1 MIHCRGCGHP
11 IHHTPPLRPNPAAV
25 QEISRRASVAM
36 RPGAAGVLVFAAALL
51 SACAANPPACDDA
64 AVARTIQTLVM
75 ESALDALD
83 LVKPFARDARSSY
96 FAGQLFTKRNWRD
109 SDRPQI
115 KAQHEQALARYRD
128 GISTSLSSVTTDGYD
143 SKARRHQCKA
153 TIRIESTASSQAME
167 ARAVAYTVQAT
178 AKSGEFQV
186 EIAEVDKFI
195 TLVSKDATDYVV
207 NAIAKGVAPTPEPSM
222 PVAQPAESERSN

>member
-1 MIHCRGCGHP
+1 MH
-11 IHHTPPLRPNPAAV
+11 LFYMRPVNAAPMLATVIAAV
-25 QEISRRASVAM
+25 
-36 RPGAAGVLVFAAALL
+36 LL
-51 SACAANPPACDDA
+51 SGCAAKPPACDDA
-64 AVARTIQTLVM
+64 AVARTIQSLVL

-83 LVKPFARDARSSY
+83 LVKPIARDSRSSY
-96 FAGQLFTKRNWRD
+96 FAGKLYSRRNWRE
-109 SDRPQI
+109 SDRAQM

-143 SKARRHQCKA
+143 SNARRHQCKA

-178 AKSGEFQV
+178 AKIGDFQV
-186 EIAEVDKFI
+186 EIAEVENFI

-207 NAIAKGVAPTPEPSM
+207 NAIVNGVPREPEAGGPSSATAPSSGRPRE
-222 PVAQPAESERSN
+222 EEHGD